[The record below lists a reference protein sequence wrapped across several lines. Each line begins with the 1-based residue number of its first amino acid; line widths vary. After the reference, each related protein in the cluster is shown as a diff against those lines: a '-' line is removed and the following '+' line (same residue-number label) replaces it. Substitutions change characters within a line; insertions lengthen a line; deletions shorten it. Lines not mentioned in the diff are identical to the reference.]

1 MPNTKTPEFT
11 VWLATTVTPA
21 MKEEVVSKAKR
32 ENVSISE
39 IQRRALALFL
49 AQNDTKCVAAET
61 KSVIGGDHA
70 A

>member
-1 MPNTKTPEFT
+1 MPNTKTPKFT

-21 MKEEVVSKAKR
+21 TKKKVVSVAKR

-39 IQRRALALFL
+39 IQRRALSLFL
-49 AQNDTKCVAAET
+49 AQNDTECVASET
-61 KSVIGGDHA
+61 KSPNGGEHA